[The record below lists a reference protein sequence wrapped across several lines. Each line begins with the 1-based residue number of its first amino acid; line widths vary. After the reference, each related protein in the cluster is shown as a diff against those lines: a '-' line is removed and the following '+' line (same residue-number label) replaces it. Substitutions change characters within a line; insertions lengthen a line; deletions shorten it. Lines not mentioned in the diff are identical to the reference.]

1 MVESDKF
8 QCAYLGRRV
17 AQSKANFHEAINFPS
32 RIHPSI
38 PGGGN
43 PFGVIFAR
51 AAHCLCWYYF

>member
-38 PGGGN
+38 PGGGKL
-43 PFGVIFAR
+43 IAS
-51 AAHCLCWYYF
+51 